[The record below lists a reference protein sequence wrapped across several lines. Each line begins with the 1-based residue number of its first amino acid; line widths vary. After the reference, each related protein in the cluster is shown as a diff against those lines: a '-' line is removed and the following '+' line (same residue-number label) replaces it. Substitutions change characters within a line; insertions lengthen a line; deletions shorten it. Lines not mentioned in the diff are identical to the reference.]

1 MAFQKKK
8 YTESDEYLAWEQAL
22 KSHGAAPT
30 YDSGEVGA
38 MATEA
43 LKEYLNR
50 PKFSYDVNA
59 DALYNQM
66 ADKHTQ
72 MGKMAMWDTIGK
84 AATMTGGYGNSY
96 ATMAGQQAYQGYMQ
110 DLTDKIPEL
119 QQLAYDQYMDRG
131 NELLNKYGL
140 LSDEEQKAYG
150 RWRDKY
156 ADWANDREYLT
167 GRVDQQAAW
176 DREDYWNDVN
186 FDYGM
191 YRDTVGDNQ
200 WQQDFDYRRE
210 RDKVSDDRYA
220 EQTAYERQWNE
231 DQRNYERS
239 QKPSDNT
246 SSKMT
251 LSDALKIYDATGD
264 ASFLAEMGIDTSNA
278 PKNKTTLSY
287 TDFNELVGTVG
298 DKVQYDENGNISDT
312 SAAESYLDWLVANG
326 TSAED
331 AAAIAK
337 QNGFE
342 YSYSGDTVG
351 GGGKQLAPAQYI
363 SYFKG
368 ILDTEGVEAV
378 NEEIDYQVAQGNLTA
393 EMGAK
398 YKKIFAGK
406 SGK

>member
-1 MAFQKKK
+1 
-8 YTESDEYLAWEQAL
+8 
-22 KSHGAAPT
+22 
-30 YDSGEVGA
+30 
-38 MATEA
+38 
-43 LKEYLNR
+43 
-50 PKFSYDVNA
+50 
-59 DALYNQM
+59 
-66 ADKHTQ
+66 
-72 MGKMAMWDTIGK
+72 
-84 AATMTGGYGNSY
+84 
-96 ATMAGQQAYQGYMQ
+96 
-110 DLTDKIPEL
+110 
-119 QQLAYDQYMDRG
+119 
-131 NELLNKYGL
+131 
-140 LSDEEQKAYG
+140 
-150 RWRDKY
+150 
-156 ADWANDREYLT
+156 
-167 GRVDQQAAW
+167 
-176 DREDYWNDVN
+176 
-186 FDYGM
+186 M

-200 WQQDFDYRRE
+200 WQQDFDYRSE

-220 EQTAYERQWNE
+220 EETA
-231 DQRNYERS
+231 
-239 QKPSDNT
+239 
-246 SSKMT
+246 SKMT

-278 PKNKTTLSY
+278 PKSKTPLSY
-287 TDFNELVGTVG
+287 TDFNKIVETVG
-298 DKVQYDENGNISDT
+298 DKVQYDEDGEISDT
-312 SAAESYLDWLVANG
+312 SAAKSYLDWLVANG

-378 NEEIDYQVAQGNLTA
+378 NEEIDYQVAEGNLTA

>member
-8 YTESDEYLAWEQAL
+8 YTESDEYLARKQAL
-22 KSHGAAPT
+22 EGLGAAPT
-30 YDSGEVGA
+30 YDPGDMGV

-43 LKEYLNR
+43 LQEYLNR
-50 PKFSYDVNA
+50 PKFSYDVKG
-59 DALYNQM
+59 DALYNQYKDQYT
-66 ADKHTQ
+66 AQ
-72 MGKMAMWDTIGK
+72 GKMAMQDTMGN
-84 AATMTGGYGNSY
+84 AATLTGGYGNSY
-96 ATMAGQQAYQGYMQ
+96 AATAGQQAYQGYMQ
-110 DLTDKIPEL
+110 QLTDKIPEL
-119 QQLAYDQYMDRG
+119 QQLAYSQYMDRG
-131 NELLNKYGL
+131 EELLDKYGL
-140 LSDEEQKAYG
+140 LSGEEKKAYD

-156 ADWANDREYLT
+156 SDYVNEKNSLT
-167 GRVDQQAAW
+167 DQLWQQAAQ

-186 FDYGM
+186 FDYSM

-200 WQQDFDYRRE
+200 WQRDFDYRSE
-210 RDKVSDDRYA
+210 SDKASEGNA
-220 EQTAYERQWNE
+220 
-231 DQRNYERS
+231 
-239 QKPSDNT
+239 

-251 LSDALKIYDATGD
+251 LSDAIKIYDATGD

-287 TDFNELVGTVG
+287 TDFNKIVETVG
-298 DKVQYDENGNISDT
+298 DKVQYDEDGKISDT

-326 TSAED
+326 TSKED
-331 AAAIAK
+331 ATAIAK

-351 GGGKQLAPAQYI
+351 GAGKQLAPAQYI

-378 NEEIDYQVAQGNLTA
+378 NEEIDYQVAEGNLTV